1 MINNPIFQYL
11 NPVADDWKKSLLKYH
26 INILNNG
33 KNSDNSA
40 PVLSL
45 TTSGVIVKKDL
56 TFGKTAQNY
65 TEHQIVKENNIVF
78 TPRDFDQTPILVGTS
93 PTYGCISNLYIIF
106 EGDESLDN
114 RYIVYYLYALK
125 YEFDYFKKLS
135 FGLRYSFN
143 QAQFKDTPVLV
154 PPLKKQKLIVN
165 YLDLKINQI
174 NQIFNDVGLSEN
186 YNFENLPLEQMNF
199 DNIITTMKRNL
210 IIDYALGKKE
220 VN

>member
-11 NPVADDWKKSLLKYH
+11 NPIADDWKKSLLKYH

-93 PTYGCISNLYIIF
+93 PT
-106 EGDESLDN
+106 
-114 RYIVYYLYALK
+114 
-125 YEFDYFKKLS
+125 
-135 FGLRYSFN
+135 
-143 QAQFKDTPVLV
+143 
-154 PPLKKQKLIVN
+154 
-165 YLDLKINQI
+165 
-174 NQIFNDVGLSEN
+174 
-186 YNFENLPLEQMNF
+186 
-199 DNIITTMKRNL
+199 
-210 IIDYALGKKE
+210 
-220 VN
+220 